1 MPMNPKRALYQ
12 TGKIP
17 INDPDNSVL
26 KNRVKFCVGDM
37 FWGLE
42 NQKLT
47 SVRSFPTREINI
59 LQCNGTSSIF
69 REIIDFSRT
78 YRRW

>member
-1 MPMNPKRALYQ
+1 MPMNPKRARYQ

-47 SVRSFPTREINI
+47 SVRSFPT
-59 LQCNGTSSIF
+59 
-69 REIIDFSRT
+69 
-78 YRRW
+78 